1 LRWSHRAIHGEARD
15 TDIAVRRS
23 PPYLLPTPYCRLNVE
38 NRGDP
43 VLVQQEIDEMR
54 DRLEKLD

>member
-1 LRWSHRAIHGEARD
+1 M
-15 TDIAVRRS
+15 AVRR
-23 PPYLLPTPYCRLNVE
+23 YHLFLPIPYCRLNVE

>member
-1 LRWSHRAIHGEARD
+1 
-15 TDIAVRRS
+15 
-23 PPYLLPTPYCRLNVE
+23 LPIPYCRLNVE
-38 NRGDP
+38 NRGDS

>member
-23 PPYLLPTPYCRLNVE
+23 RPIFPIPYCRLNVE
-38 NRGDP
+38 IRGEP
-43 VLVQQEIDEMR
+43 VLVQQKVDEML